1 MNKSNNTYRKI
12 KTKPVDA
19 RSNAYIESGKEINK
33 DLKFKVGDVRISK
46 HKNVS
51 KVYVP
56 NWSKKFLWLKKL
68 KTLCRRTDL
77 NREEIVRTF

>member
-33 DLKFKVGDVRISK
+33 DLKFKVGDARISK

-56 NWSKKFLWLKKL
+56 NWSQEVFVVKKVK
-68 KTLCRRTDL
+68 
-77 NREEIVRTF
+77 NAVP

>member
-12 KTKPVDA
+12 ETKPVDA

-56 NWSKKFLWLKKL
+56 NWSQEVFVIKKVKNAVPW
-68 KTLCRRTDL
+68 
-77 NREEIVRTF
+77 NGS